1 VIENF
6 FGNKYTIVTET
17 LRPMKLKSVK
27 ESATEYIRNKIITG
41 EFVAGQTI
49 NETALA
55 SHLSIS
61 RPPIREALRTL
72 ENERLVVSVPR
83 KGTYV
88 GKLSIK
94 DLRDLYQVRKMVEC
108 YAIELL
114 KKKNIRKLPEVTSS
128 LKTSSSLP
136 IPKSDDMEQRLT
148 YLTASY
154 DFHVKLVESS
164 GNELLT
170 YWNNSMCSH
179 LNRYQFIYFYA
190 SGSHEN
196 SQKHHQQ
203 ILDFITAGAY
213 EKAQKLLMEHIQ
225 YTFERLRDKVSSNE
239 V

>member
-1 VIENF
+1 
-6 FGNKYTIVTET
+6 
-17 LRPMKLKSVK
+17 MKLKSVK

-170 YWNNSMCSH
+170 YWNNSMCSP
-179 LNRYQFIYFYA
+179 
-190 SGSHEN
+190 
-196 SQKHHQQ
+196 
-203 ILDFITAGAY
+203 
-213 EKAQKLLMEHIQ
+213 
-225 YTFERLRDKVSSNE
+225 FESLSVYIFLCVRLS
-239 V
+239 